1 MIGTSAELTGVAR
14 YQRYTDP
21 MANLT
26 IVTDD
31 ETLRRARIRALER
44 GESVNQYLAE
54 RLREYAGIDEERAR
68 RQTAAEAFVEL
79 STRLA
84 GNSGG
89 VEWTREELYD
99 ERLGADR

>member
-1 MIGTSAELTGVAR
+1 
-14 YQRYTDP
+14 

-54 RLREYAGIDEERAR
+54 RLREYAGVDEERER
-68 RQTAAEAFVEL
+68 RRVAAEKFVDL

-84 GNSGG
+84 GTSSGRG
-89 VEWTREELYD
+89 WSRAELYD
-99 ERLGADR
+99 ERVGTGR